1 MRVQQRTVLNA
12 VLSLMITSVAAT
24 VSAGDHDYHD
34 HHHDSV
40 DSGNMQGSLAAHEHS
55 AAKVG
60 VVQEGTQLVFE
71 FESPAYDIVG
81 FEHTANTDAEKQKI
95 RKSVDALARSS
106 QLLEI
111 NPEARCKLE
120 HVEINSPLS
129 EVDEHEHHD
138 EHDKH
143 EEHDEHDEEHASE
156 THSEFHVSYRFHCEK
171 PADLKDLRLT
181 AFTHYASLKEIE
193 AVWVIEQGQ
202 GSAELSPR
210 QPVISLTGSF

>member
-12 VLSLMITSVAAT
+12 VLSFMLTSVAAT
-24 VSAGDHDYHD
+24 ASAGDHDHHD
-34 HHHDSV
+34 HDSA
-40 DSGNMQGSLAAHEHS
+40 DTGNVQGSLSAHEHS

-81 FEHTANTDAEKQKI
+81 FEHAPSTKAEKQAI
-95 RKSVDALARSS
+95 RKAVDALVHSS
-106 QLLEI
+106 RLLEI
-111 NPEARCKLE
+111 NTEARCNLE

-156 THSEFHVSYRFHCEK
+156 THSEFHISYQFHCEK
-171 PADLKDLRLT
+171 PADLKNLRLT
-181 AFTHYASLKEIE
+181 VFTHYASLKEIE
-193 AVWVIEQGQ
+193 AVWVTEQGQ

-210 QPVISLTGSF
+210 QPVISLAGSF